1 MAAYYNEIDQKAAEW
16 LRELIRRS
24 LIAPGDVDERS
35 IADVR
40 ADDVRGYTQCHFFAG
55 IGVWSYALRLAG
67 WDDDRPVWTGS
78 CPCQPFSA
86 AGKGD
91 GYADE
96 RHLWPHWYRLIREC
110 RPATVFGEQVDAAV
124 RTGWLD
130 DVCLSLESLGYAVGA
145 VDFPAASIGAPH
157 IRQRVYFV
165 GSLGYAA
172 NTRRPRAR
180 EHDGRLPLLAARSV
194 ESGDARAV
202 AESVRERGQQ
212 VAGSAPGDEAP
223 DGRTRRIERE
233 SDGDHV
239 ACGNGEN
246 GVADSDESRWRERS
260 ERDGDALQSRIAASR
275 GGDAD
280 GRGVMGDAECE
291 GLPEQR
297 RERRTPRSRARAEQR
312 QAAERAGAPVGG
324 FWRDAIWL
332 PCRDGK
338 ARAVKPGALPLVDGA
353 AERMG
358 RSGDCGAPDVDN
370 TAEARVMRLRGY
382 GNAIV
387 AEQARAFIEAH
398 MEATQ

>member
-1 MAAYYNEIDQKAAEW
+1 MAAYYNEIDPKAAEW
-16 LRELIRRS
+16 LRELIRRD

-40 ADDVRGYTQCHFFAG
+40 ADDMLGYAQCHFFAG

-96 RHLWPHWYRLIREC
+96 RHLWPHWHRLIREC

-165 GSLGYAA
+165 AQSSSAERGVRRPGCGR
-172 NTRRPRAR
+172 TDRGRPRA
-180 EHDGRLPLLAARSV
+180 ELAG
-194 ESGDARAV
+194 SGDARAV
-202 AESVRERGQQ
+202 AESERGS
-212 VAGSAPGDEAP
+212 AERHGLELGSAPRGSEGEGHQRQRLR
-223 DGRTRRIERE
+223 DGARH
-233 SDGDHV
+233 G
-239 ACGNGEN
+239 GEPVT
-246 GVADSDESRWRERS
+246 VADSDESRWRERS

-280 GRGVMGDAECE
+280 GRGVMGDADE
-291 GLPEQR
+291 
-297 RERRTPRSRARAEQR
+297 PRSQGRRVQSQGGACECAARSPG
-312 QAAERAGAPVGG
+312 AANG

-358 RSGDCGAPDVDN
+358 RGGDCGAPEVDD

-387 AEQARAFIEAH
+387 AEQARAFIEAYK
-398 MEATQ
+398 EATQ